1 MVNTTKYK
9 AESETL
15 LPRNLKLTFIKK
27 STLPHQYYGEIPVI
41 VISVSLQNND
51 QFKIPSG
58 CKKFYLGKLISVKS
72 SYLDVISKTKTD
84 KITSEKIIPEKVML
98 EKIIPEKVMPG
109 RMIPEKKNITKTK
122 SNRCPNGTR
131 KNKITGNCEAI
142 LTNYV
147 KKESKPLKQKTKLKR
162 CPNGTR
168 KNKITGQCEKII

>member
-41 VISVSLQNND
+41 VISVSLQNKD

-84 KITSEKIIPEKVML
+84 KITSEKIIPEKMMP
-98 EKIIPEKVMPG
+98 ERMMPEKVMPKKILSE
-109 RMIPEKKNITKTK
+109 RKNITK
-122 SNRCPNGTR
+122 
-131 KNKITGNCEAI
+131 
-142 LTNYV
+142 
-147 KKESKPLKQKTKLKR
+147 KQKNFIRQFWIKKY
-162 CPNGTR
+162 
-168 KNKITGQCEKII
+168 